1 MRDPSPAPEIWQL
14 KTVFLGL
21 PSKLADRAMCMRHL
35 VSPELASTIVICS
48 TGERERGVGDVGVVM
63 EVGTVAVAD
72 QHEGK
77 GERGVE
83 EKRIGKKMENVT
95 IIGFM
100 YLDGMDHSNKV
111 SRSMGSRNWTEERGT
126 LFVRGFYKVG
136 RK

>member
-83 EKRIGKKMENVT
+83 EKKNWEEDGKC
-95 IIGFM
+95 
-100 YLDGMDHSNKV
+100 DHNWLYV
-111 SRSMGSRNWTEERGT
+111 FGWYGS
-126 LFVRGFYKVG
+126 
-136 RK
+136 